1 MKTQKIQIQG
11 LNMKNNTNIQINK
24 ILELFTNIIIMNSQK
39 KKVKKQVSLI
49 AKQAGNRTVR
59 DKLPHK
65 LKLSAVKIHQWFY
78 I

>member
-39 KKVKKQVSLI
+39 KKVKK
-49 AKQAGNRTVR
+49 
-59 DKLPHK
+59 
-65 LKLSAVKIHQWFY
+65 
-78 I
+78 

>member
-39 KKVKKQVSLI
+39 KKKK
-49 AKQAGNRTVR
+49 K
-59 DKLPHK
+59 H
-65 LKLSAVKIHQWFY
+65 
-78 I
+78 